1 MTKEAFFRGV
11 IRFVFLFAYG
21 AFLWASIHHVATF
34 FYNFEPG
41 GNDWTGSYTL
51 AISIDATALV
61 LTIGVMFFRK
71 SMPGLALGVV
81 WFFIVSLTAF
91 SWLVNWEYAMRYQST
106 DLTTD
111 PLLKLLNPILASS
124 FAFLNLAYSVVAEF
138 FNTKKQTVEDLAQ
151 EADRLEALATE
162 QNRLEAAK
170 ALVKKPSLIQRAKE
184 LALEAKTAAQ
194 EVIGEHEENKE
205 HEEASDD
212 ASTLPQEALPEKLE
226 QTLHFLVEHPELA
239 DHWDTGSDEELAI
252 YLGLRRAASARFWRL
267 KAMELWPEYR
277 VSKSNQYATPGVSG
291 KDGTNDGGPAE
302 TSVDET
308 LEHTAPFRSQQ
319 ISAITGEHASSDDGN
334 DQRDQARKTSARAPT
349 RDGSTGPLSV
359 TVKETATMLGLS
371 ETYVRELRSNKKLRC
386 SGRNKKLILV
396 SSIKAY
402 QESRQKTR
410 QNECDER
417 QENTLQQGN
426 RNGHSEAAI
435 HLDAYAQITAEEE
448 CLAPQIHGANGLNR
462 A

>member
-1 MTKEAFFRGV
+1 MTKEAIFRAGMRV
-11 IRFVFLFAYG
+11 VFLFAYG
-21 AFLWASIHHVATF
+21 AFLWASIRHVATF
-34 FYNFEPG
+34 FHNFEPG

-61 LTIGVMFFRK
+61 LTIGVMFFRR

-81 WFFIVSLTAF
+81 WFFIVALTAF
-91 SWLVNWEYAMRYQST
+91 SWLVNWEYAMRYQSN

-138 FNTKKQTVEDLAQ
+138 FNTKKQAAEDLAQ

-170 ALVKKPSLIQRAKE
+170 ARMKKPSLIQRAKE
-184 LALEAKTAAQ
+184 LALEAKTAAH
-194 EVIGEHEENKE
+194 EVIGEHDE
-205 HEEASDD
+205 HEKASG
-212 ASTLPQEALPEKLE
+212 LLQEALPEQLE
-226 QTLHFLVEHPELA
+226 QTLHFLAEHPELA
-239 DHWDTGSDEELAI
+239 DHWDTGSDEALAAS
-252 YLGLRRAASARFWRL
+252 LGLKGEASARFWRL
-267 KAMELWPEYR
+267 KAMELWPAYSA
-277 VSKSNQYATPGVSG
+277 SKSNQNAPPGVSG
-291 KDGTNDGGPAE
+291 KDGTNDGDPAE
-302 TSVDET
+302 MSVDET

-319 ISAITGEHASSDDGN
+319 IATIPGERATSDDAH
-334 DQRDQARKTSARAPT
+334 DQRDQARKLSSRITT
-349 RDGSTGPLSV
+349 RDGSTTPLSV
-359 TVKETATMLGLS
+359 TVKEAATMLGLS
-371 ETYVRELRSNKKLRC
+371 ESYVRELRSNKKLRC

-402 QESRQKTR
+402 RESRQNTG
-410 QNECDER
+410 QNEFDES

-435 HLDAYAQITAEEE
+435 RVDAYAQVTAEE
-448 CLAPQIHGANGLNR
+448 
-462 A
+462 

>member
-1 MTKEAFFRGV
+1 MTKEAVFRGV

-34 FYNFEPG
+34 FHNFEPG

-81 WFFIVSLTAF
+81 WFFIVALTAF

-138 FNTKKQTVEDLAQ
+138 FNTRKQTAEDLAH
-151 EADRLEALATE
+151 EADRLEALVIE

-170 ALVKKPSLIQRAKE
+170 DRVKKPNLIQRAKE

-194 EVIGEHEENKE
+194 EVIGVQDEHV
-205 HEEASDD
+205 EA
-212 ASTLPQEALPEKLE
+212 ATLSQTLPEKLE
-226 QTLHFLVEHPELA
+226 QTVRFLVEHPELA
-239 DHWDTGSDEELAI
+239 DHWDTGSDEALAS
-252 YLGLRRAASARFWRL
+252 YLGLKHEASARFWRL
-267 KAMELWPEYR
+267 KAMELWPAHSA
-277 VSKSNQYATPGVSG
+277 SKSNQNATPGVSG
-291 KDGTNDGGPAE
+291 KDGTNDGDPAE
-302 TSVDET
+302 TSVDEM
-308 LEHTAPFRSQQ
+308 LEHTTPFRSQQ
-319 ISAITGEHASSDDGN
+319 ILAITRECATSDDGN
-334 DQRDQARKTSARAPT
+334 DQCAQERKTSARVPT
-349 RDGSTGPLSV
+349 RDGSTTPLSV
-359 TVKETATMLGLS
+359 TVKEAATMLGLS

-386 SGRNKKLILV
+386 TGRNKKLILV

-402 QESRQKTR
+402 QESRQKTG
-410 QNECDER
+410 QNGFDGS
-417 QENTLQQGN
+417 QEKTL
-426 RNGHSEAAI
+426 
-435 HLDAYAQITAEEE
+435 
-448 CLAPQIHGANGLNR
+448 
-462 A
+462 

>member
-1 MTKEAFFRGV
+1 MTKEAIFRGV

-81 WFFIVSLTAF
+81 WFFIVALTAF
-91 SWLVNWEYAMRYQST
+91 SWLVNWEYAMRYQSN
-106 DLTTD
+106 DLTAD
-111 PLLKLLNPILASS
+111 PVLKLLNPILASS

-138 FNTKKQTVEDLAQ
+138 FSTRKQTAEELAQ

-170 ALVKKPSLIQRAKE
+170 ARVKKPSLIQRAKE

-194 EVIGEHEENKE
+194 EIIGEHEEHKE
-205 HEEASDD
+205 HEESAVDVS
-212 ASTLPQEALPEKLE
+212 ALPQEALPEKLE
-226 QTLHFLVEHPELA
+226 QTLHFLAEHPELA
-239 DHWDTGSDEELAI
+239 DHWDTGSDAQLAA
-252 YLGLRRAASARFWRL
+252 YLGLRREASARFWRL
-267 KAMELWPEYR
+267 KAMEVWPEYR
-277 VSKSNQYATPGVSG
+277 ENSEYIADKSNQHAVPRASG
-291 KDGTNDGGPAE
+291 KDGTNDGGPAG
-302 TSVDET
+302 TSAHET
-308 LEHTAPFRSQQ
+308 LEYSALFRGLKTATRTEKYATP
-319 ISAITGEHASSDDGN
+319 GDGK
-334 DQRDQARKTSARAPT
+334 DQSDQARKTSSRTTT
-349 RDGSTGPLSV
+349 RDGSTAPLSV
-359 TVKETATMLGLS
+359 TVKEAATMLGLS
-371 ETYVRELRSNKKLRC
+371 ETYVRELRNNKKLRC

-402 QESRQKTR
+402 KEIRQKTG
-410 QNECDER
+410 QNESDER
-417 QENTLQQGN
+417 QENPHQNGN
-426 RNGHSEAAI
+426 GNGQSEVAI
-435 HLDAYAQITAEEE
+435 HLDAYAQVTAQE
-448 CLAPQIHGANGLNR
+448 
-462 A
+462 